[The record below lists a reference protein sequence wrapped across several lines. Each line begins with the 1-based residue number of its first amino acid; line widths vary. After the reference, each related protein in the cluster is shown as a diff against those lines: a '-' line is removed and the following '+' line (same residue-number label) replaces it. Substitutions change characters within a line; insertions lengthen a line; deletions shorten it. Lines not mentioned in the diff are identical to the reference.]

1 MANDRR
7 IKGLTIE
14 IGGDTT
20 QLSESLHD
28 VNKSITSTQAQLK
41 DVEKLLKLDPTNTE
55 MLAQKQ
61 ELLTQAISKTKEKL
75 ETLKQ
80 AIAGAQADLG
90 RAEGTQK
97 ALEEQLNKEISEA
110 EKEPG
115 FEETIVSAEKKGSAE
130 DKDYAETD
138 DRNFLAG
145 QIEKVLLFWENRQK
159 QCGEEFAVAQDKDET
174 PHRMHCTAKRGR
186 IQSEKGSGTASACAE
201 LS

>member
-1 MANDRR
+1 MRQAEYAELE
-7 IKGLTIE
+7 K
-14 IGGDTT
+14 T
-20 QLSESLHD
+20 Q
-28 VNKSITSTQAQLK
+28 TSQQ
-41 DVEKLLKLDPTNTE
+41 
-55 MLAQKQ
+55 
-61 ELLTQAISKTKEKL
+61 EKL

-159 QCGEEFAVAQDKDET
+159 QCGEEFAVAQAKMKRRTECIALQKRQNPVRKRIRNSFSVCGVVLKSCKVTGKDG
-174 PHRMHCTAKRGR
+174 MKRKR
-186 IQSEKGSGTASACAE
+186 NCWKLWSSREKK
-201 LS
+201 

>member
-61 ELLTQAISKTKEKL
+61 ELLTQAIRRKS
-75 ETLKQ
+75 
-80 AIAGAQADLG
+80 
-90 RAEGTQK
+90 
-97 ALEEQLNKEISEA
+97 S
-110 EKEPG
+110 
-115 FEETIVSAEKKGSAE
+115 
-130 DKDYAETD
+130 
-138 DRNFLAG
+138 
-145 QIEKVLLFWENRQK
+145 WERGK
-159 QCGEEFAVAQDKDET
+159 SHRSSL
-174 PHRMHCTAKRGR
+174 PHCSVRSQQQR
-186 IQSEKGSGTASACAE
+186 SN
-201 LS
+201 